1 MFEVR
6 IRSCGSAPR
15 FLDRVHV
22 VPVLTRTL
30 WYEAVADK
38 NATVQALGYH
48 SYLASGATPWW
59 GHNPIHPAVPVAGQ
73 VRKPRQCHHPMISQL
88 CRMTRS

>member
-38 NATVQALGYH
+38 NPTVQALGYH

-59 GHNPIHPAVPVAGQ
+59 RHNPIHPAVPVSWQ